1 MKKIISVISILAL
14 LFSLP
19 VFAEGGKKMN
29 ANNYGLHVEKDGTVT
44 LQGKPFYGFGVNYFG
59 SFARHVET
67 ENQSTKEFEAGL
79 AGLASYNIPF
89 IRIPFCGYSASYY
102 DLYDSDHEKVFSY
115 LDKVLD
121 ECQKNNIGVIG
132 SLMWWDAVI
141 AAHVG
146 GKRSDMGVIG
156 SDTLEYAKAYT
167 RAVVERYADHPAVW
181 GWEIGNE
188 YNLDADLCDKEF
200 KIWLWPDGIASM
212 PLKDINGYDYFT
224 SEELRTFYTEI
235 AKVIRE
241 YDGYRMITTGNGEMR
256 PFAYA
261 VYKSSQKKSKDHTWE
276 MRWNANTRAQFDEMN
291 AYFTPDPIDTVCFH
305 LQSGTSDGSNQYVL
319 EFGMFGK
326 TISSEEYFKAY
337 YDTAKSLGKACYFGE
352 FGDMIEM
359 ESAPDVIE
367 KFKEVTSAISASGI
381 QIASLWQFQ
390 DYTNEGVSG
399 EKLEVLSELNKQLKA
414 DGKQDTASA
423 WNGKSETTET
433 VPGTDTETE
442 TENVTEKDKDTI
454 PPETEKGE
462 IIIDKKS
469 SSAPLI
475 IGIAAASAAV
485 IAASI
490 AAVLFIKKKK
500 KQK

>member
-167 RAVVERYADHPAVW
+167 KAVVERYADHPAVW

-305 LQSGTSDGSNQYVL
+305 LQSGSSDGSNQYVL

-414 DGKQDTASA
+414 EGKQDTASA
-423 WNGKSETTET
+423 WNSKAETTET
-433 VPGTDTETE
+433 VPETETE
-442 TENVTEKDKDTI
+442 TENVTEKDTATEA
-454 PPETEKGE
+454 ETKEQQKPAEEKGKPN
-462 IIIDKKS
+462 IGV
-469 SSAPLI
+469 I
-475 IGIAAASAAV
+475 IGASATAAAVAGV
-485 IAASI
+485 II
-490 AAVLFIKKKK
+490 ALIVKKKK
-500 KQK
+500 K